1 MVEKNFR
8 VPAIGVVTPDTH
20 LALLLLMHIIIG
32 MTGDAGGF
40 QRLFLFLRRGM
51 TGLAGQFCMA
61 AVKDEFSIFCV
72 IKTDLS
78 PPLDGVTVVTFP
90 AVHTSMHVIQA
101 VAGVTILFQFFLV
114 QRPFVATVASKLAMP
129 VLQLVFGIAVVI
141 EPDFVPL
148 LGGVALLAFFT
159 KLPAMDVI
167 DLMAK
172 MTLLRCLLV
181 TLTGMAKLALEIQVL
196 AFELVFGVFVV
207 VEIKMLPATLH
218 MTFIALLTQTAAM
231 RIGLL
236 MAVDT

>member
-8 VPAIGVVTPDTH
+8 VPTISVVAPDTH
-20 LALLLLMHIIIG
+20 LALLLLMHVIIG

-40 QRLFLFLRRGM
+40 QCLFLFLRRGM
-51 TGLAGQFCMA
+51 TGLARQFSVA

-78 PPLDGVTVVTFP
+78 PTLDGVTVVTLP
-90 AVHTSMHVIQA
+90 AVHASMHIIQA

-114 QRPFVATVASKLAMP
+114 QRPLVATVASKLAMP
-129 VLQLVFGIAVVI
+129 VLQLVFGITVMI

-148 LGGVALLAFFT
+148 LGGMTLLALFT
-159 KLPAMDVI
+159 KLPTMDVI

-181 TLTGMAKLALEIQVL
+181 TLTWVAELAFEILVL

-218 MTFIALLTQTAAM
+218 MAFIALLTQTTAM
-231 RIGLL
+231 RIGLRV
-236 MAVDT
+236 AVDT